1 MALTQLA
8 TTLEPVPVP
17 APAVAVRRCTF
28 RRMGRISDDPT
39 AGYEVSCLY
48 PDRRVA
54 LPIGDRETSRAV
66 CASCAATQI
75 FRPDED

>member
-8 TTLEPVPVP
+8 TPLEPISLAAP
-17 APAVAVRRCTF
+17 APAIRRCTF
-28 RRMGRISDDPT
+28 RRLGRISDHPQ

-48 PDRRVA
+48 PNRRLA
-54 LPIGDRETSRAV
+54 LPIGDQETSRAV

>member
-8 TTLEPVPVP
+8 TPLSPVSLASP
-17 APAVAVRRCTF
+17 AAVRRCTF
-28 RRMGRISDDPT
+28 RRLGRISDDPT

-48 PDRRVA
+48 PDRRIA
-54 LPIGDRETSRAV
+54 LPIGDQETAQAV
-66 CASCAATQI
+66 CAGCAATQI